1 MSVPGPVTA
10 IVEGKDHAYRSP
22 QHDGSA
28 KTQLTNVDANDTSP
42 RFSPDGETIV
52 FARDKTYWKRL
63 ALLGNRE

>member
-10 IVEGKDHAYRSP
+10 IVEGEDHAYRSP

-28 KTQLTNVDANDTSP
+28 KTQLTNIDATDTWP

-52 FARDKTYWKRL
+52 FARDKTYRKRL
-63 ALLGNRE
+63 NSIGNRE